1 MRFHRV
7 QARDN
12 TPHLLEDS
20 VICKFEHVSIV
31 MVAAKAGHKEKEV
44 VVVVKGKEYDDK
56 ILRPVVTANNRGR
69 KRRRLQCDLNGQV
82 TSFL

>member
-1 MRFHRV
+1 MRFHQV

-12 TPHLLEDS
+12 TPHLLADS

-44 VVVVKGKEYDDK
+44 VVVKEKEYDDN
-56 ILRPVVTANNRGR
+56 ILGPAVTTNNRGR
-69 KRRRLQCDLNGQV
+69 KRRRQQCDLARQV